1 MIFKGHHQHRKTM
14 TPKIYFSLP
23 SFLPSSMTLSPSL
36 ARSPSRPPAP
46 AHFPSRHP
54 RVRPLWMLS
63 STGYPKQVLQR
74 VRLDVAFM
82 PPTGGPSTCL
92 VADFLIT
99 NIVCPH
105 GTPSTCL
112 SVSVPVGVYLSG
124 VKVMH
129 QLSSHAAAPT
139 PLSLYLHCALPPLLK
154 QCSGHVNIPS
164 RGGSVRRVRVWW
176 CQADIAISNKD
187 VPTEWHDRT
196 NHAVFTWQ
204 EHRRKLR

>member
-139 PLSLYLHCALPPLLK
+139 SLTLYYSCIWRQILMTGLLFLRICK
-154 QCSGHVNIPS
+154 NSASGEWQKSYFFLWPVP
-164 RGGSVRRVRVWW
+164 GS
-176 CQADIAISNKD
+176 
-187 VPTEWHDRT
+187 
-196 NHAVFTWQ
+196 
-204 EHRRKLR
+204 